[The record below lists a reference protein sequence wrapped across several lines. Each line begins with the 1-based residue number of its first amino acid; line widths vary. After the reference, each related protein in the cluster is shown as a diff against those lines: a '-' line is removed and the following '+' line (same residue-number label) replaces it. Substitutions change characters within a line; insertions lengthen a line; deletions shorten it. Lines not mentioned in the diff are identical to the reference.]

1 MLASISL
8 ITKREMIRA
17 EFPLENRSYH
27 VGDIAK
33 TIDGVC
39 IKVFDEKE
47 DYVICAPVFLLDGAD
62 KFVQRLRGRITQR
75 EDLCPPPVIR
85 RQKNRPAL

>member
-1 MLASISL
+1 MIATISL

-27 VGDIAK
+27 VGDVAK

-39 IKVFDEKE
+39 IKVFDANKE
-47 DYVICAPVFLLDGAD
+47 SVVCAPVFLLDGAE
-62 KFVQRLRGRITQR
+62 KFVQRLQGRITQR

-85 RQKNRPAL
+85 HKKGNPAL